1 MHWFCRPE
9 LACPTREADES
20 SGSHVSGRS
29 SKIEIEEGV
38 HHYAGAMIENSGFLT
53 LEILLRT
60 SRSAGEEWSRE
71 LCSCDM

>member
-1 MHWFCRPE
+1 
-9 LACPTREADES
+9 
-20 SGSHVSGRS
+20 VSGRS